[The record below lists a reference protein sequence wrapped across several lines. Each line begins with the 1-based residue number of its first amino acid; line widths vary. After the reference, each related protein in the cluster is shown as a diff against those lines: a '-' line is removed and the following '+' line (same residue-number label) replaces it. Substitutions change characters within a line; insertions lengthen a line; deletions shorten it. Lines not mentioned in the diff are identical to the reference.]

1 MGEDIT
7 GAASYNR
14 HHKLLQP
21 VSLFATCYHEDASRG
36 TKIYN
41 WQKKNLQLADH
52 FAASGEGEDAD
63 SEGEH
68 RGCDDGP
75 WPVEAANS
83 CASAATALEKAT
95 TSGQFLLHRR
105 R

>member
-1 MGEDIT
+1 MHPTEEKN
-7 GAASYNR
+7 YNR
-14 HHKLLQP
+14 QM
-21 VSLFATCYHEDASRG
+21 
-36 TKIYN
+36 
-41 WQKKNLQLADH
+41 KKLQLVDH

-63 SEGEH
+63 NEGEH